1 METQGRNLLL
11 SAAAGSGKT
20 ATLTARIIRS
30 LTAPEQPADISRL
43 LVVTF
48 TRAAANE
55 LKTRISAAL
64 SAALTEQPGN
74 RHLTRQL
81 ISLGSAS
88 ICTIDSFCLS
98 LVRANFQ
105 TLSLSP
111 DFRLADET
119 ELAVLKRAM
128 MDDLI
133 EEYYDK
139 NPTENLPLW
148 RITSSACETTASS
161 LLF

>member
-1 METQGRNLLL
+1 MATKWTPAQTHAMETQGRNLLL

-30 LTAPEQPADISRL
+30 LTAPEHPADISHL

-105 TLSLSP
+105 EANFPASV
-111 DFRLADET
+111 RLAT
-119 ELAVLKRAM
+119 FRRFPSPPTFVLRMKRS
-128 MDDLI
+128 
-133 EEYYDK
+133 
-139 NPTENLPLW
+139 W
-148 RITSSACETTASS
+148 QC
-161 LLF
+161 

>member
-1 METQGRNLLL
+1 MAPNWTAAQKHAMEAQGRNLLL

-30 LTAPEQPADISRL
+30 LTAEENPADISRL

-48 TRAAANE
+48 TRAAAGE

-64 SAALTEQPGN
+64 SKALAEHPGS
-74 RHLTRQL
+74 RHLTKQL
-81 ISLGSAS
+81 ISIGSAS

-98 LVRANFQ
+98 LVRSHFQ
-105 TLSLSP
+105 ILSLPP

-119 ELAVLKRAM
+119 ELAVLRRTLM
-128 MDDLI
+128 EDLI
-133 EEYYDK
+133 EWVQGMVWA
-139 NPTENLPLW
+139 N
-148 RITSSACETTASS
+148 A
-161 LLF
+161 